1 MMEQQDMQQQQQQ
14 CNVVYTETFT
24 PFDRLRLLCMISG
37 TKKEILEAVG
47 HGAEIAMKDIH
58 GVLLTTICKR
68 NKSVEALRVLEELG
82 APFEEEDE

>member
-1 MMEQQDMQQQQQQ
+1 MQQQQQQ

-82 APFEEEDE
+82 APFEVEDV